1 MSSPLMDYCCQTEG
15 FNIKRDSTSQPSYC
29 QHGTTTTRHDLED
42 LMILEPQQEGSD
54 ESLGSA
60 QYLVVCGLK

>member
-1 MSSPLMDYCCQTEG
+1 MDYCCQTEG
-15 FNIKRDSTSQPSYC
+15 FNIKRDSKSQPSYGR
-29 QHGTTTTRHDLED
+29 HGTTTARCDPED
-42 LMILEPQQEGSD
+42 LMILETQQEDSD